1 MAKIAIS
8 SHCLKRMPSFE
19 RRIQKKLDEVMAT
32 FAKKSPQELRELK
45 GLHLEPYN
53 NSKDARA
60 RTARI
65 TDNFRAI
72 LCDTGGETFVLYD
85 VLPHDETDRWMA
97 RNEFRVNPASGAF
110 EVVDIEAAA
119 EAAERVQPA
128 DTKAE
133 GLFAH
138 RKDKDF
144 TQLGVDKDWLPI
156 LRLLTQEEQ
165 LLPLVGTL
173 PDTQMAAI
181 LQLGGDATVEEIYS
195 DIAGSTNPDE
205 IDTSDFEAA
214 LDRPASQELFHVF
227 ATEQEV
233 QDQLDR
239 PFTSW
244 RNYLHHSQQAV
255 AYRDTWNGP
264 VRVTGGAGTG
274 KTVVAIHRAKALA
287 DALGDVSGKPILFT
301 TYTRNLAEAIEDQLR
316 QLGGPALLDKVDV
329 VNVDRLANRFVT
341 DAIGQRPRPI
351 FGNELDEAWDQ
362 IRLESS
368 DGLDDFSAAFL
379 NSEWEQVILASAD
392 CTTRAQ
398 YFAIQRAGRGVPLDR
413 GGRAKVWKAVEL
425 LMQRLVDEQ
434 RFTYLQLAEQARGYL
449 DRLDAKPYQH
459 VIVDEAQDLHETQ
472 WRMLRAAVA
481 EGPNDMFIVGDSHQR
496 IYDRR
501 SSLGSCGIQIVGRS
515 FKLKKNYRTT
525 AQILQWALTMLGE
538 GDFDDLDGGAETQS
552 FAGYHSVVSGPAP
565 TMSGYGSAK
574 KQLDAAVEQVQ
585 TWIGDGIDDHDIGI
599 SARTGS
605 SLAAMEQRLDS
616 AGVKCEVLEKSRPKA
631 DGVKLGTMY
640 RMKGLEFRAVLVL
653 DVDDETLP
661 HPRSLTSRHEDEVQH
676 REDLQREKCLL
687 YVAVTRARDTLAIT
701 WSGEPSRYLGPLLE
715 SRS

>member
-8 SHCLKRMPSFE
+8 SHCLKRMPTFE
-19 RRIQKKLDEVMAT
+19 RRVRKKLDEVMSV
-32 FAKKSPQELRELK
+32 FAQKSAQELRELK

-53 NSKDARA
+53 NSKDSRA

-85 VLPHDETDRWMA
+85 VLPHDETDRWMS

-119 EAAERVQPA
+119 EATASGAIQAREEA
-128 DTKAE
+128 S
-133 GLFAH
+133 LFAH
-138 RKDKDF
+138 RRDKDF
-144 TQLGVDKDWLPI
+144 TQLGVDADWLPL
-156 LRLLTQEEQ
+156 LRLATDEEQ
-165 LLPLVGTL
+165 LVPLVGTM
-173 PDTQMAAI
+173 PDTQMSAI
-181 LQLGGDATVEEIYS
+181 LQLVGEHTVEDIYAN
-195 DIAGSTNPDE
+195 IAGSISPDE

-214 LDRPASQELFHVF
+214 LDSPASQELYQVF

-239 PFTSW
+239 PFTRW
-244 RNYLHHSQQAV
+244 RNYLHHSQRAI
-255 AYRDTWNGP
+255 AYRQTWNGP

-274 KTVVAIHRAKALA
+274 KTIVAIHRAKALA
-287 DALGDVSGKPILFT
+287 GALDGAPGKPILFT

-341 DAIGQRPRPI
+341 DAGGHRPRPI
-351 FGNELDEAWDQ
+351 FDKELTDLWDQ
-362 IRLESS
+362 VRLESS
-368 DGLDDFSAAFL
+368 EGLDDFSAAFL

-392 CTTRAQ
+392 CTTRDQ
-398 YFAIQRAGRGVPLDR
+398 YFAIKRAGRGVPLDR
-413 GGRAKVWKAVEL
+413 RGRAKVWKAVEL
-425 LMQRLVDEQ
+425 LMERLVTDQ
-434 RFTYLQLAEQARGYL
+434 RSTYLQLADQARGHL
-449 DRLDAKPYQH
+449 DRLVAKPYQH
-459 VIVDEAQDLHETQ
+459 VIVDEGQDLHETQ

-525 AQILQWALTMLGE
+525 AQILRWALTMLGE
-538 GDFDDLDGGAETQS
+538 GDFDDLDGGVDIQN

-565 TMSGYGSAK
+565 SMNGFGSPK
-574 KQLDAAVEQVQ
+574 KQLDAAVDQVQ
-585 TWIGDGIDDHDIGI
+585 AWINDGIDEHDIGV
-599 SARTGS
+599 SARTKD
-605 SLAAMEQRLDS
+605 SLRAVQQRLEK
-616 AGVKCEVLEKSRPKA
+616 AGVECELLEKERPKA

-640 RMKGLEFRAVLVL
+640 RMKGLEFRAVLVI
-653 DVDDETLP
+653 DADDDTLP
-661 HPRSLTSRHEDEVQH
+661 LPWSLTSRHEDEVQH
-676 REDLQREKCLL
+676 REDLQRERCLL
-687 YVAVTRARDTLAIT
+687 YVAVTRARDTLAVT
-701 WSGEPSRYLGPLLE
+701 WSGEPSR
-715 SRS
+715 